1 MGYSQGGGGHSY
13 RGSFLLLPR
22 GSQACPAP
30 LLASGRVTLAYESHV
45 PGGGGHNQE
54 RSCRVKGILDG
65 IVPQGSGFCHDH
77 RTPPPKK
84 KNGAVCS
91 SGQMAFKSVSCW
103 AFAQAV
109 PPAWTLFP
117 LFCCANPH
125 NLPLPSTHPTVQ
137 ARRLGLQLQQSS
149 AYQQGT
155 VQIHLYP
162 HQCCQIKGRM
172 PSKCEFQMNNECF
185 F

>member
-84 KNGAVCS
+84 KMEQSVLQDKWHLNLSPAGPLPRLCLLPGHS
-91 SGQMAFKSVSCW
+91 SPFS
-103 AFAQAV
+103 AV
-109 PPAWTLFP
+109 PT
-117 LFCCANPH
+117 
-125 NLPLPSTHPTVQ
+125 PTTCPCPPPTPPFRPGDWDSSFNSHQPINREQSRFTCTPTSV
-137 ARRLGLQLQQSS
+137 AR
-149 AYQQGT
+149 
-155 VQIHLYP
+155 
-162 HQCCQIKGRM
+162 
-172 PSKCEFQMNNECF
+172 
-185 F
+185 